1 MMNLYFICTGNTCRS
16 AMAEAIVRAKHI
28 TNIEVKS
35 AGIFAASQAPM
46 SPNAKR
52 VLGEQQITEQH
63 SASQVDEA
71 TLEWADYII
80 TMTEGHRA
88 NLLAAYPQHAN
99 KIIRLHEFAT
109 GESRDVFDPY
119 GGDVEVYRK
128 TFNELQQAIE
138 QIIRKI

>member
-1 MMNLYFICTGNTCRS
+1 MKLYFICTGNTCRS
-16 AMAEAIVRAKHI
+16 AMAEAIVRAKNI
-28 TNIEVKS
+28 ENIEVKS

-46 SPNAKR
+46 STNARR
-52 VLGEQQITEQH
+52 VLEEQQITEQH

-88 NLLAAYPQHAN
+88 NLLATYPQFAH
-99 KIIRLHEFAT
+99 KITRLHEFAT
-109 GESRDVFDPY
+109 GEPRDVFDPY